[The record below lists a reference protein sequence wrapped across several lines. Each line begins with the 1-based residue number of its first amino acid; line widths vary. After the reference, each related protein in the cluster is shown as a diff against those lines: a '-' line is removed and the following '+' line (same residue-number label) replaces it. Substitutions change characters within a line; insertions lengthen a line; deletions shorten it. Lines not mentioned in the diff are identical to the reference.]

1 MSRPRLIYLIFCCI
15 AFTQAGFADTFL
27 VTNTN
32 NSGPGSLRDAIEQAD
47 RNGTSVTDYINFN
60 IPANRGPAVI
70 RIQFNQLLPAL
81 SSNLVIDGTTQP
93 GAPLGNSSAKLTI
106 SLEGNTSAT
115 DYLQIFEL
123 NGLNNVSIYGLFL
136 QALVFDRTSFIP
148 PPNTFGILIRGGSDI
163 SIGALD
169 KGNVISGWAR
179 AIYAENTPQAG
190 AITGLTVQGNIMGLA
205 PDGITNSLGSAG
217 GRGPAATIPATNQ
230 YGVYVGLGK
239 EIMIG
244 GNQQALGNII
254 HSRVIDIYC
263 QGLWWFGADS
273 KTTISYNRIGMDRN
287 GNYINTDAGTAIQL
301 HRFFRWIPRTN
312 RFNPGIVIDHNSIG
326 SRSRLNGIVMDS
338 IMSYFLIENNTIG
351 AEVNDGPPPG
361 GYYGKGIHLF
371 ECDMGMIGGENFG
384 KENIIR
390 YWKQGALV
398 CDRTTNITF
407 RYNSTYCNKDRA
419 IELNQWKEY
428 NPTPFRIK
436 PYVTINYLNLRD
448 FVMEGTAP
456 PNSWV
461 DLYFD
466 DNCPDC
472 EGKQHVAGM
481 FAVIR
486 VGPTGKW
493 NYSDIPFGRGNF
505 VVTATDDYGATS
517 EYSAPEID
525 TTELISTAA
534 LCKTQGGSVCGL
546 KIVSGTEWEW
556 LDSAGTSVG
565 TDTCLSNVAPGR
577 YLFKLRIGPGYC
589 EKIYDFTIKDSVL
602 DIDSSAGVTVLNTRC
617 GKSNGAIRGFAPK
630 NASRWQWEDGN
641 GSIVSNDIDLTNVPA
656 GRYRFRVFNRLCDT
670 VTSYYEIGDLTPG
683 IDAQNIQVTATTCS
697 KNNGSITGIRIS
709 QTNFS
714 TVRWKDENG
723 NIAGTGADLLNAA
736 PGRYKLVVLDSAE
749 ACGDSTAFYTIAATP
764 APTIDTISMSINHA
778 SCDQPNGSI
787 NGIRL
792 LNTLA
797 PVYMVWVNEQN
808 AVMGNTLN
816 LSNLRAG
823 NYRLKIKD
831 AGTCDTVLSPVFEVR
846 NNGAITIDSTLL
858 KINATGCTRI
868 SGSVTGIRINGA
880 DSWQWINT
888 SNNTVVGNTTD
899 LLSVGAG
906 NYQLRVSNSVY
917 GCSANS
923 SVYTITVAN
932 PIPLSVARA
941 GYKDASCNNN
951 NGSISVSQFNG
962 NSNLFS
968 FVWLRDSSVNMG
980 SDLTLQ
986 NLAPATYYLLATDT
1000 NGCAQA
1006 VYKQLVSMQP
1016 LPQLNENNVRLSNDT
1031 CSFKT
1036 GSITGINASSDVGN
1050 ITYRWYNNNVQ
1061 AGTGR
1066 ELTGLGPGNYYLLVS
1081 DINGCELRSR
1091 DYTVSPITTSLPA
1104 PRYRDQTIPRYSS
1117 TTLKVENPING
1128 ASYELIDPQTG
1139 QLIQKNTTGNFELT
1153 AVNEDRMLQVML
1165 RAGACSSP
1173 VAQVFIKV
1181 IDITKLEIPNAF
1193 TPNGDGIND
1202 VFRIRVTG
1210 YFLMDELK
1218 IFNRW
1223 GQLVFETKQVNKDWD
1238 GTLRGKPLP
1247 VGTYYWVVEGLDV
1260 HGEKLRRAGSVT
1272 LLR

>member
-1 MSRPRLIYLIFCCI
+1 
-15 AFTQAGFADTFL
+15 
-27 VTNTN
+27 
-32 NSGPGSLRDAIEQAD
+32 
-47 RNGTSVTDYINFN
+47 
-60 IPANRGPAVI
+60 
-70 RIQFNQLLPAL
+70 
-81 SSNLVIDGTTQP
+81 
-93 GAPLGNSSAKLTI
+93 
-106 SLEGNTSAT
+106 
-115 DYLQIFEL
+115 
-123 NGLNNVSIYGLFL
+123 
-136 QALVFDRTSFIP
+136 
-148 PPNTFGILIRGGSDI
+148 
-163 SIGALD
+163 
-169 KGNVISGWAR
+169 
-179 AIYAENTPQAG
+179 
-190 AITGLTVQGNIMGLA
+190 
-205 PDGITNSLGSAG
+205 
-217 GRGPAATIPATNQ
+217 
-230 YGVYVGLGK
+230 
-239 EIMIG
+239 
-244 GNQQALGNII
+244 
-254 HSRVIDIYC
+254 
-263 QGLWWFGADS
+263 
-273 KTTISYNRIGMDRN
+273 
-287 GNYINTDAGTAIQL
+287 
-301 HRFFRWIPRTN
+301 
-312 RFNPGIVIDHNSIG
+312 
-326 SRSRLNGIVMDS
+326 
-338 IMSYFLIENNTIG
+338 
-351 AEVNDGPPPG
+351 
-361 GYYGKGIHLF
+361 
-371 ECDMGMIGGENFG
+371 
-384 KENIIR
+384 
-390 YWKQGALV
+390 
-398 CDRTTNITF
+398 
-407 RYNSTYCNKDRA
+407 
-419 IELNQWKEY
+419 
-428 NPTPFRIK
+428 
-436 PYVTINYLNLRD
+436 
-448 FVMEGTAP
+448 
-456 PNSWV
+456 
-461 DLYFD
+461 
-466 DNCPDC
+466 
-472 EGKQHVAGM
+472 
-481 FAVIR
+481 
-486 VGPTGKW
+486 
-493 NYSDIPFGRGNF
+493 
-505 VVTATDDYGATS
+505 
-517 EYSAPEID
+517 
-525 TTELISTAA
+525 
-534 LCKTQGGSVCGL
+534 
-546 KIVSGTEWEW
+546 
-556 LDSAGTSVG
+556 
-565 TDTCLSNVAPGR
+565 
-577 YLFKLRIGPGYC
+577 
-589 EKIYDFTIKDSVL
+589 
-602 DIDSSAGVTVLNTRC
+602 
-617 GKSNGAIRGFAPK
+617 
-630 NASRWQWEDGN
+630 
-641 GSIVSNDIDLTNVPA
+641 
-656 GRYRFRVFNRLCDT
+656 
-670 VTSYYEIGDLTPG
+670 
-683 IDAQNIQVTATTCS
+683 
-697 KNNGSITGIRIS
+697 
-709 QTNFS
+709 
-714 TVRWKDENG
+714 
-723 NIAGTGADLLNAA
+723 
-736 PGRYKLVVLDSAE
+736 
-749 ACGDSTAFYTIAATP
+749 
-764 APTIDTISMSINHA
+764 
-778 SCDQPNGSI
+778 
-787 NGIRL
+787 
-792 LNTLA
+792 
-797 PVYMVWVNEQN
+797 MVWVNEQN

-888 SNNTVVGNTTD
+888 SNNTVVGNATD

-917 GCSANS
+917 GCSASS

-1081 DINGCELRSR
+1081 DINGCELKSR

-1238 GTLRGKPLP
+1238 GTLKGKPLP